1 MKYFSFKAID
11 QSGFVRRGNMSA
23 FNPADLDARLGR
35 TDLELI
41 SYHQSL
47 FANWRRKHQWSRR
60 ELIDFTF
67 HLEQLLSAGVPL
79 LESLGEYR
87 DAAEKSHLSIVAG
100 QLVDSIDS
108 GKSLSEACA
117 AQPSVFNQLFVSML
131 SVGEQSGHLDKV
143 LADLGELLKWQDE
156 TLSRIKG
163 VMVYPSFVAVVLL
176 LVIVFVMTWLVPG
189 LMSFVVSTGN
199 ELPWHTK
206 TLIAT
211 SEFVSAY
218 WLFLILFFLSL
229 FIVARVA
236 VSTSNV
242 VKRRWH
248 GVLLKIPVIGPVLY
262 KIKLARFS
270 RCASLMYASGISL
283 IDTLRLSENVVDNQ
297 ILGDALHVIR
307 LRIVEGET
315 VSASFSR
322 SSQFPAIFGRMLRV
336 GESTGAMDIAFNQ
349 TAYFYDRESR
359 ESIET
364 LEQFIGPAM
373 IIVVGSIMMWVVI
386 SVIGPIYDLVFSM
399 SGQF

>member
-11 QSGFVRRGNMSA
+11 ETGVIRRGSMA
-23 FNPADLDARLGR
+23 ALNPSDLDARLAR

-47 FANWRRKHQWSRR
+47 FANLRRKHVWSRR

-79 LESLGEYR
+79 LESLCEYR
-87 DAAEKSHLSIVAG
+87 DAAEKPHLSTVAG
-100 QLVDSIDS
+100 QVVDSIDN

-117 AQPSVFNQLFVSML
+117 EQSSIFNQLFISML
-131 SVGEQSGHLDKV
+131 TVGEQSGRLDEV
-143 LADLGELLKWQDE
+143 LADLGALLKWQDE

-163 VMVYPSFVAVVLL
+163 VLVYPSFVAVVLL

-189 LMSFVVSTGN
+189 LMSFVLSTGS

-206 TLIAT
+206 ALVAT
-211 SEFVSAY
+211 SGFVSAY
-218 WLFLILFFLSL
+218 WLLIMTV
-229 FIVARVA
+229 IVGIVVIARL
-236 VSTSNV
+236 V
-242 VKRRWH
+242 VTANRNLKSQWH
-248 GVLLKIPVIGPVLY
+248 GLLLKIPMFGPVLF

-270 RCASLMYASGISL
+270 RCASLMYSSGISL
-283 IDTLRLSENVVDNQ
+283 IDTLRLGENVVDNLV
-297 ILGDALHVIR
+297 LGDALRVIR
-307 LRIVEGET
+307 LRIVDGET
-315 VSASFSR
+315 VSDSFSG
-322 SSQFPAIFGRMLRV
+322 SAVFPAIFGRMMRV

-359 ESIET
+359 ESIEK

-373 IIVVGSIMMWVVI
+373 IIAVGSIMMWVVI